1 MSRHNVA
8 PISVEQIASELRAR
22 VSMAL
27 GDNQPGANVSSIVV
41 TGVTQDSRECGEGDL
56 YCCVVGATVDGH
68 LFAPEAVARG
78 AVAVLVERE
87 LDTIADTVAQIVVPD
102 VRAALGPLARTLW
115 GDVASK
121 MRLVGVTG
129 TNGKTSTCAILA
141 SILAASGERCEVI
154 GTLSGFHTT
163 PEAIDLHAQLA
174 DCHGRGVTT
183 VVMEV
188 SSHALAHRRVDGL
201 RFERAVFTNLGR
213 DHLDFHGTEENY
225 FAAKARLFSSELAD
239 VGIVNGDDAR
249 GRQLLERSE
258 ITMVE
263 YSLRDVDNV
272 SIAGDRVEFTWRG
285 APIVVH
291 VGGRFTV
298 MNALAAITTASSMG
312 VSPDAIRRG
321 CASIVGIDG
330 RFQHVANQF
339 GVDVIIDFAH
349 TPEGLRALLGSAR
362 EVTRGRLLVVFGCGG
377 DRDAGKRAPMG
388 QIAHALADEVYVT
401 SDNPR
406 SEDPLSIMEQI
417 RAGMTGDGALVHLVA
432 DRREAIE
439 SAISSAKHGD
449 MVVIAGKGHE
459 KTQEI
464 AGVFQPFHDAEV
476 AEAAF
481 VTRAQ
486 KERESGA

>member
-1 MSRHNVA
+1 MSRHNVT
-8 PISVEQIASELRAR
+8 PLSVEQIASELRAR
-22 VSMAL
+22 LHLAHTNNEL
-27 GDNQPGANVSSIVV
+27 GENGSSVLV
-41 TGVTQDSRECGEGDL
+41 TGVTQDSRECEQGDI
-56 YCCVVGATVDGH
+56 YCCVVGGTVDGH
-68 LFAPEAVARG
+68 LFAPDAVGRG

-87 LDTIADTVAQIVVPD
+87 LDTIADTVVQIVVPN
-102 VRAALGPLARTLW
+102 VRAALGPLARILW

-121 MRLVGVTG
+121 LRLVGVTG
-129 TNGKTSTCAILA
+129 TNGKTSTCAILG

-154 GTLSGFHTT
+154 GTLTGFHTT

-174 DCHGRGVTT
+174 DCHSRGVST

-201 RFERAVFTNLGR
+201 HFARAVFTNLGR

-225 FAAKARLFSSELAD
+225 FAAKARLFSSGLAET
-239 VGIVNGDDAR
+239 GIINGDDER
-249 GRQLLERSE
+249 GRELLALSP
-258 ITMVE
+258 IPMIE
-263 YSLRDVDNV
+263 YGLRDIDDV
-272 SIAGDRVEFTWRG
+272 SISGDRVEFTWRG
-285 APIVVH
+285 ARIVVH

-298 MNALAAITTASSMG
+298 MNALAAMTTAASMG
-312 VSPDAIRRG
+312 VSAEAIQRG
-321 CASIVGIDG
+321 CASVVGIDG
-330 RFQHVANQF
+330 RFQHVANEF
-339 GVDVIIDFAH
+339 GVDVIVDFAH

-362 EVTRGRLLVVFGCGG
+362 EVARGRLVVVFGCGG

-388 QIAHALADEVYVT
+388 QIAHSLADEVYVT

-406 SEDPLSIMEQI
+406 NEDPLSIMQQV
-417 RAGMTGDGALVHLVA
+417 RSGMTGNGALVHLIV

-481 VTRAQ
+481 ATRAQ